1 MSVSS
6 TARPSGQVS
15 FEIKSAQLP
24 LVALL
29 VKTTDWDL
37 LAQELNQQYGPLGD
51 SPDFFEN
58 DGLVLDFSQLAS
70 NKKIDDLTPLLQALR
85 SCRLV
90 PVAVRGANTA
100 CTAQALSLGLVEAP
114 AEQTRTRQQSAP
126 AQPEQV
132 NEVVREVV
140 HEVVREVAVPGPATL
155 VIHKP
160 LRSGQK
166 IYARGA
172 DLVVLAMVNQ
182 GAEVVAD
189 GNIHV
194 YGPLRGR
201 ALAGASGNKEAHIFC
216 ESLEADL
223 IAIAGYY
230 MTKDQI
236 KIPKIKEPM
245 IHIYLKDDKLQIE
258 GIVEGFTQMQSD
270 LDAEKRAMA
279 RLWKQREKQLE
290 KVLLNTTNM
299 HGSIRGIA
307 GSAIQAVTLL
317 ELGSGEN

>member
-37 LAQELNQQYGPLGD
+37 LAQELSQQYGPLGD
-51 SPDFFEN
+51 SPDFFDN
-58 DGLVLDFSQLAS
+58 DALVLDFSQLAS
-70 NKKIDDLTPLLQALR
+70 HKKIDDLNPLLHALR

-90 PVAVRGANTA
+90 PVAVRGANAA

-114 AEQTRTRQQSAP
+114 AEQARVRPAPASAP
-126 AQPEQV
+126 PEQV

-140 HEVVREVAVPGPATL
+140 HEVVHEVVREVAVAGPATM

-194 YGPLRGR
+194 YAPLRGK
-201 ALAGASGNKEAHIFC
+201 AMAGASGNTQARIF
-216 ESLEADL
+216 SLCLEPEL
-223 IAIAGYY
+223 ISIAGVYR
-230 MTKDQI
+230 TSENPLPADVRGKAAQVRLSNDG
-236 KIPKIKEPM
+236 
-245 IHIYLKDDKLQIE
+245 LDKLLIE
-258 GIVEGFTQMQSD
+258 ALKT
-270 LDAEKRAMA
+270 
-279 RLWKQREKQLE
+279 
-290 KVLLNTTNM
+290 
-299 HGSIRGIA
+299 
-307 GSAIQAVTLL
+307 
-317 ELGSGEN
+317 